1 MRRPKYCESCV
12 SNVHPDRSDEPALD
26 ADARETAQA
35 IRAGDRRAMAR
46 AITCLE
52 STLDEDHEKGQAV
65 LEALIAESG
74 EAIRVGITG
83 PPGVGKST
91 LIEVLGL
98 HLIEQ
103 GKRVAVLAV
112 DPSSPVTGGSILG
125 DKTRMERLAVRP
137 EAFIRPSPSSGSLG
151 GVADRTREVMLL
163 CEAAGYDVVL
173 IETVGIGQ
181 SEIAVSSMVD
191 FFLVMLLPA
200 GGDELQGI
208 KKGVVELADA
218 LIVNKADG
226 AMQSVAERTRADYG
240 GALELIRSSR
250 EEWQPRVM
258 TVSALESR
266 GISEIWKMVVEHHEL
281 MQSSG
286 RFESRRRSQ
295 ACAWLRK
302 LLEEGIDRA
311 FREQPGMQQ
320 AIERAEEAV
329 AAQKT
334 TPTAAARRLLEV
346 FRRP

>member
-1 MRRPKYCESCV
+1 M
-12 SNVHPDRSDEPALD
+12 
-26 ADARETAQA
+26 
-35 IRAGDRRAMAR
+35 
-46 AITCLE
+46 
-52 STLDEDHEKGQAV
+52 
-65 LEALIAESG
+65 
-74 EAIRVGITG
+74 GITG

-91 LIEVLGL
+91 LIEALGL

-181 SEIAVSSMVD
+181 SEVAVSSMVD

-218 LIVNKADG
+218 LVVNKADG
-226 AMQSVAERTRADYG
+226 VMKSVAERTRADYG
-240 GALELIRSSR
+240 GALELIRSGHDSWR
-250 EEWQPRVM
+250 PRAMV
-258 TVSALESR
+258 VSALEDQ
-266 GISEIWKMVVEHHEL
+266 GIAEIWQTILEHHEL
-281 MQSSG
+281 MRASG
-286 RFESRRRSQ
+286 AFDERRREQSR
-295 ACAWLRK
+295 AWLWK

-311 FREQPGMQQ
+311 FREQPGMIE
-320 AIERAEEAV
+320 AIKREEEAV

-334 TPTAAARRLLEV
+334 TPAVAARTLLQA
-346 FRRP
+346 FRKSSLLD